1 MYIPI
6 NVVLLTS
13 LMEAELNS
21 GLLCLR
27 LLGIVNDCLCIL
39 PRQVLNLMYGRGGLL
54 SIHARLTLRI
64 VN

>member
-21 GLLCLR
+21 GLLLLR

-39 PRQVLNLMYGRGGLL
+39 PRQVLNLMYSVRMGQGVFCQYMLD
-54 SIHARLTLRI
+54 
-64 VN
+64 